1 MVSTSN
7 QKAMVWNLA
16 MPSRRAIE
24 HVLHSHTR
32 AITDINFSAHHPDI
46 LATCSVDSFVHCWD
60 LRDPRRP
67 AISFCDWFAG
77 ATQVKYNRQDEHILA
92 SSHDKYLRIWDDRK
106 GAYPL
111 RSIRAHTTKIYGVDW
126 NRTRPTGIATCALD
140 KTIRFWDYSNPKDEP
155 ERVIRTSFPVWRARH
170 TPFGWG
176 LLIMP
181 QRADNSL
188 YLYDRRAEGDAPAD
202 PVAKFEGHTD
212 SVKEFLWR
220 FRGGPSPD
228 KDDREFQLVSWSQ
241 DKDIRLWSI
250 NKDIMKEVGHDPEA
264 KVRFRITRKGAA
276 YKTFR
281 YEPKLGKVTSGDGM
295 TAGKRLFGPWYLG
308 EGILGRQVQF
318 GDGQFTR
325 RQQAAMGISRGN
337 MKMDNPIAWMKG
349 IKITKLSSWDNPD
362 TLGEEISFV
371 GAKFPKVNF
380 EKVNVTG
387 RTCKISLNGPWGV
400 DSKWVFLRAEV
411 QFPSGYPESAI
422 PIFTVEKT
430 NSIPSSQVETM
441 AMQLKKISEAY
452 MEHKKMSLEACL
464 KFLLGEPAEH
474 AMAFVASGDE
484 KDTTS
489 DEEIDPQQSEVR
501 DLIAKNNQAS
511 VPLPRACGATWSHD
525 GRLVCF
531 FPPKEETAFR
541 EYGGGGCWWN
551 QDSSNNG
558 FGWREGGERGARNGR
573 LFENFGR
580 LYISSPG
587 PRGLRE
593 AYSAGGSSS
602 DSDYDTSTT
611 DETDS
616 EDETSTLRPALSWR
630 LQGNAGGAMGR
641 RFNGGRRAGIST
653 DRSTQ
658 RSGTVRQF
666 TTGSASLLNGGHIK
680 GRNIVKLINL
690 SHLLPSKK
698 ELAEEYIVFG
708 HGDEVCQHNAEVA
721 RKHGY
726 FDLADVWILAQLIIS
741 RDVPLETA
749 FQSWG
754 KEPILIM
761 ARKMVA
767 AVRRG
772 DSDYEEDP
780 MAPNHGKYHASD
792 GNALSEDSDDSLS
805 WVMVPDG
812 RGLSGKPKW
821 GKHPLGGS
829 WLIDQL

>member
-77 ATQVKYNRQDEHILA
+77 ATQVKYNRQDEHIIA

-111 RSIRAHTTKIYGVDW
+111 RSICAHTTKIYGVDW
-126 NRTRPTGIATCALD
+126 NRTRPTGIVTCALD
-140 KTIRFWDYSNPKDEP
+140 KTIRFWDYSNPDDKP

-202 PVAKFEGHTD
+202 PVAKFDGHTD

-220 FRGGPSPD
+220 FRGGQSQD

-250 NKDIMKEVGHDPEA
+250 NKNITKEVGHDPEA

-281 YEPKLGKVTSGDGM
+281 HEQKLGKLAAGDGM
-295 TAGKRLFGPWYLG
+295 SVGKRLFGPRYLG
-308 EGILGRQVQF
+308 EGILGRQLSFQ
-318 GDGQFTR
+318 DGQFTR
-325 RQQAAMGISRGN
+325 RQQATMGISRG
-337 MKMDNPIAWMKG
+337 KVKIDNPIAWMKG
-349 IKITKLSSWDNPD
+349 IRITSSWDNPD
-362 TLGEEISFV
+362 TLGEEISSV
-371 GAKFPKVNF
+371 GAKFPKVKF

-387 RTCKISLNGPWGV
+387 RICTISLNGPWGSE
-400 DSKWVFLRAEV
+400 SKWVFLRAEV

-430 NSIPSSQVETM
+430 NSIASSQMEIM

-452 MEHKKMSLEACL
+452 MEHKKGSLEACL
-464 KFLLGEPAEH
+464 KFLLGESAEH
-474 AMAFVASGDE
+474 AMAVGIADD
-484 KDTTS
+484 KDSTS
-489 DEEIDPQQSEVR
+489 DDEEIDPQQSEVK
-501 DLIAKNNQAS
+501 DLIAKNNQVS

-531 FPPKEETAFR
+531 FPPKEETTRR
-541 EYGGGGCWWN
+541 EFDGGGCWWN
-551 QDSSNNG
+551 RELSNSA
-558 FGWREGGERGARNGR
+558 FGWREGGDKGGRNGR

-580 LYISSPG
+580 FYMSSPG
-587 PRGLRE
+587 PRGLRGVS
-593 AYSAGGSSS
+593 SAVESSS
-602 DSDYDTSTT
+602 ESEYETSST
-611 DETDS
+611 DESDS

-641 RFNGGRRAGIST
+641 RFHGGRRGGAST

-658 RSGTVRQF
+658 RSGTVRHMAP
-666 TTGSASLLNGGHIK
+666 TSAVLPNSGYNK
-680 GRNIVKLINL
+680 GKNMVRMINL

-698 ELAEEYIVFG
+698 ELAEEYIIYG
-708 HGDEVCQHNAEVA
+708 HPSEICQHNAEVA
-721 RKHGY
+721 RRHGY
-726 FDLADVWILAQLIIS
+726 LDLADVWTLAQLIIS
-741 RDVPLETA
+741 RDVPLEVVP
-749 FQSWG
+749 QPWG
-754 KEPILIM
+754 KDPILVV
-761 ARKMVA
+761 ARKLVA
-767 AVRRG
+767 AACRRDSGFG
-772 DSDYEEDP
+772 DGQDDEFAAGTKGGTYHPEFALED
-780 MAPNHGKYHASD
+780 
-792 GNALSEDSDDSLS
+792 DSDDELNS
-805 WVMVPDG
+805 MIA
-812 RGLSGKPKW
+812 RGMCGKVKW
-821 GKHPLGGS
+821 GGHPLGGT
-829 WLIDQL
+829 WLIDRL